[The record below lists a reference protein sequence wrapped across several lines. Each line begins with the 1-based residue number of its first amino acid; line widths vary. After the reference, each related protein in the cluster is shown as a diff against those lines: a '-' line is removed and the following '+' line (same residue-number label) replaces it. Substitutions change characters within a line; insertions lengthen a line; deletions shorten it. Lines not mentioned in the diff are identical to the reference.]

1 MPFAAGRSVEERAH
15 DFARSFVA
23 QIQDFAEGQAAA
35 AWKVFEQEV
44 ANQRAALQE
53 WLEDER
59 SRVRQETAAEKA
71 QLAEEWAQLRAER
84 EAWEAEKA
92 SWRKSGIGTSDLITL
107 NFGGEKLQTVKRS
120 LLLQVEDSFLEV
132 LFSGRHDERLDT
144 DNHGNVFF
152 DYSPHVMGP
161 LIEYLRTIRD
171 AGPDEDLQKPSI
183 PPEWQDQWK
192 SMLRFFGLGS
202 LGLYTQTFKGVRRD
216 VPLSEL
222 IGWTRFYC
230 ETFAHPTKSSDLQ
243 VPRDTGANALLVATR
258 RKDSDVLAVAAMG
271 LYNVVTR
278 ETDSTKMAVY
288 HNGAY
293 WYRAPMKSFGFAPA
307 PQIELNPADMLN
319 DSELRLSW
327 HLDQKYGGWRSGR
340 HTGRDDGG
348 LQKMMFWAV
357 VEPSAFA

>member
-1 MPFAAGRSVEERAH
+1 MALQTGQSAEERAR
-15 DFARSFVA
+15 DFVKSFIV
-23 QIQDFAEGQAAA
+23 QVQSFAEEKLASV
-35 AWKVFEQEV
+35 WKSFEQEV
-44 ANQRAALQE
+44 ADARAAHQALME
-53 WLEDER
+53 EER
-59 SRVRQETAAEKA
+59 SRARQEI
-71 QLAEEWAQLRAER
+71 AEERALLAVEWTELQEQQ
-84 EAWEAEKA
+84 EAWEAEQA
-92 SWRKSGIGTSDLITL
+92 SWRNSGIGASDLVTL